1 MADTRDVSDVRDHK
15 DAIADSNLISWVLFR
30 QLGARNEK

>member
-1 MADTRDVSDVRDHK
+1 MADARDVSDVRDHK